1 MNIKNLKGSVILL
14 LAAVIWGFA
23 FVAQDI
29 ANANNVEP
37 FTLNALRSFV
47 GSFALIPVAAV
58 VSKKKKELL
67 IPKDKKARKTLLFT
81 GIICGILLCVAANF
95 QQFGIAMYP
104 YDAAA
109 SARAGFLTAMY
120 ILFVPILGIF
130 LRKKPDITLWIG
142 VIIAMVG
149 LYLLCFAK
157 GISGVYSG
165 DLIVL
170 ACAVSFA
177 LHILCV
183 DTLGSKVDGIK
194 LSSLQ
199 FFVCG
204 ILSTILMFCFEK
216 PDINN
221 ILNSAL
227 PILFLGIMSSGV
239 AYTLQ
244 IIGQQYCDSPT
255 LASIAMSFESVFA
268 ALGGALF
275 GDRLSTREII
285 GCGIMFVA
293 IVIAQLPSPFKKKAK
308 TVE

>member
-1 MNIKNLKGSVILL
+1 MNIRNIKGSIILL
-14 LAAVIWGFA
+14 LAAIIWGFA

-58 VSKKKKELL
+58 VSKKKKETL
-67 IPKDKKARKTLLFT
+67 IPKDKKSKKLLLFT
-81 GIICGILLCVAANF
+81 GIICGTFLCIAVNF

-130 LRKKPDITLWIG
+130 LRKKPEFTLWIG
-142 VIIAMVG
+142 VIIAMAG

-157 GISGVYSG
+157 GVSGVYSG

-170 ACAVSFA
+170 ACAVSFS

-221 ILNSAL
+221 ILAAAL

-244 IIGQQYCDSPT
+244 IIGQQYCDNPT

-275 GDRLSTREII
+275 GDKLSIREII
-285 GCGIMFVA
+285 GCGVMFAA
-293 IVIAQLPSPFKKKAK
+293 IVIAQLPSPKIKK
-308 TVE
+308 TED